1 MINRNALLA
10 LAVSLTAVPVFAAP
24 VTANKYEQAQ
34 LDLEIKSCIAELG
47 NHANYADASEV
58 RHEVVVTKRRTL
70 GHKLNI
76 QTSVFSDSSDNAIRA
91 YATRCV
97 VYRDNK
103 PVRFDYSE
111 TDTGT

>member
-1 MINRNALLA
+1 MIIRNTLLA

-34 LDLEIKSCIAELG
+34 LDLEIRSCIAELG
-47 NHANYADASEV
+47 NHANYADASQV

-70 GHKLNI
+70 GHKLDI
-76 QTSVFSDSSDNAIRA
+76 QTSVFSESSDNVIRA
-91 YATRCV
+91 YATKCI

-103 PVRFDYSE
+103 PVKFKFSE
-111 TDTGT
+111 TNAAT

>member
-34 LDLEIKSCIAELG
+34 LDLEIRSCIAELA
-47 NHANYADASEV
+47 NYANYADASQV
-58 RHEVVVTKRRTL
+58 RHEVVVTKRRTI
-70 GHKLNI
+70 GHKLEI
-76 QTSVFSDSSDNAIRA
+76 QTSVFSDSSDAVIRA
-91 YATRCV
+91 YATKCI

-103 PVRFDYSE
+103 PVRFKYSE
-111 TDTGT
+111 TDAGT